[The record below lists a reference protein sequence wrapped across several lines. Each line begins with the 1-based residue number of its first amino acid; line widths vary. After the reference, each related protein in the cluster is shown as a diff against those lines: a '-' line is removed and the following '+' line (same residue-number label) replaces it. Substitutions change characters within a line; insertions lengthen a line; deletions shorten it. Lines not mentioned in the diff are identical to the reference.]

1 MRAYVRSALVCLTG
15 DIEFPWVVCFG
26 VVVCYVLALTQDEG
40 VSLIA
45 IALESNAHLQVQ
57 VGSARTGNARNTRNG
72 RSAVRVPDERER

>member
-1 MRAYVRSALVCLTG
+1 MFAVHWCVSLVTLNCRGLC
-15 DIEFPWVVCFG
+15 VLVY
-26 VVVCYVLALTQDEG
+26 VVCYVLALTQDEG

>member
-1 MRAYVRSALVCLTG
+1 MFAVHWCVSLVTLNCRVLC
-15 DIEFPWVVCFG
+15 VLVY
-26 VVVCYVLALTQDEG
+26 VVCYVLVLTQDEG